1 VLGEW
6 IVEPSR
12 FTAGALAILRNVTGY
27 ALAWNTGFGGV
38 APADV
43 VIVD

>member
-1 VLGEW
+1 MIGEYT
-6 IVEPSR
+6 VEPAR
-12 FTAGALAILRNVTGY
+12 FPAGAQAILGNITGY

-43 VIVD
+43 VMID